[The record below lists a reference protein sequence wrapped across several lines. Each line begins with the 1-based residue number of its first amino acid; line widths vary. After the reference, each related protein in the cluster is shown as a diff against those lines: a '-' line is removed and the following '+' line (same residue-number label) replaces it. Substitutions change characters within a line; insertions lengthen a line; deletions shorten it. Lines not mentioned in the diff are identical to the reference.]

1 MDKTAL
7 LTVLDERAGKWPLD
21 LAYELAG
28 IATRCLECKVDFS
41 LAKTREELEKIT
53 RKADDLVAKSG
64 CEVVVNGS
72 IDDREDSS
80 EAPSI
85 FLCPILQVSFKH
97 QELMKKGIQS
107 YLILSRF
114 HLTCC
119 SN

>member
-1 MDKTAL
+1 MAMDKTAL

-21 LAYELAG
+21 LAYELVG

-85 FLCPILQVSFKH
+85 FLCPILQVSF
-97 QELMKKGIQS
+97 IS
-107 YLILSRF
+107 PS
-114 HLTCC
+114 
-119 SN
+119 